1 MKLPKN
7 CSYNLLTEYRSMFA
21 TEGHKFDETGSLH
34 NWWKEEDKTKFV
46 DASKCVAEMY
56 SNFVVEDLN
65 EKVSRSS

>member
-1 MKLPKN
+1 
-7 CSYNLLTEYRSMFA
+7 MFV

-65 EKVSRSS
+65 EKVSSSS